1 MKAYIGIKFYQD
13 CRNRELIE
21 KISEALEKNSIT
33 TSCVVRDM
41 EKWGTVEYE
50 PKELMGKALGEIDSC
65 DIVVIE
71 FTEKGIGLGIEAGYA
86 FAKSVPIITIAQEG
100 SEISN
105 TLMGISKRIFIYK
118 DPCELVDFFSQCIFT

>member
-33 TSCVVRDM
+33 SSCVVRDM

-50 PKELMGKALGEIDSC
+50 LRGLMEKALGEIASC

-86 FAKSVPIITIAQEG
+86 FAKGIPIITIAKEG

-105 TLMGISKRIFIYK
+105 TLMGISKSIFIYK
-118 DPCELVDFFSQCIFT
+118 DFSELADFFYYKEA

>member
-1 MKAYIGIKFYQD
+1 LELSFIK
-13 CRNRELIE
+13 I
-21 KISEALEKNSIT
+21 A
-33 TSCVVRDM
+33 
-41 EKWGTVEYE
+41 GTVEYE

-118 DPCELVDFFSQCIFT
+118 DPCELVDFFSNEV

>member
-13 CRNRELIE
+13 YRNRELIE

-41 EKWGTVEYE
+41 EKWGKVEYE
-50 PKELMGKALGEIDSC
+50 PKELMENALSEIDSC
-65 DIVVIE
+65 DIVIIE
-71 FTEKGIGLGIEAGYA
+71 FTEKGIGLGIESGYA
-86 FAKSVPIITIAQEG
+86 FAKGVPIITIAQEG

-105 TLMGISKRIFIYK
+105 TLMGISKKIFIYK
-118 DPCELVDFFSQCIFT
+118 DSSELVDFFSNEV